1 MKGTSGSSTTGN
13 VVRHLSWVLPVV
25 VSFLLLAFF
34 HTQGPGPG
42 TLPVSYRIGSV
53 DERFGLTR
61 QEVAEAVEQAAS
73 IWENACGRD
82 VFCELSD
89 GQVEINLVYDYRQET
104 SDKLKGI
111 GGRIDNT
118 RGSYDA
124 LNAHIDQL
132 QAEYRQVQADLS
144 ADIASYNEHVEAFH
158 VRSAQAMRLESSSG
172 DISQELDIERT
183 TLEEMRDD
191 LQSRQEELKAMAE
204 TLKGMVAVAN
214 EIANNLNIRLR
225 DYNSTGKDLGREFSE
240 GCYERRNGTQG
251 ITVFHFSDRTKLV
264 RVLAHEMGH
273 ALGMKHVDNPEAI
286 MYRLN
291 QSDSLDPAPED
302 IAALHQALGIT
313 DTGQPT
319 SMAVRSPSH

>member
-1 MKGTSGSSTTGN
+1 
-13 VVRHLSWVLPVV
+13 
-25 VSFLLLAFF
+25 
-34 HTQGPGPG
+34 
-42 TLPVSYRIGSV
+42 V

-61 QEVAEAVEQAAS
+61 QEVADAVDQAAA
-73 IWENACGRD
+73 IWEKACGRD
-82 VFCELSD
+82 VFFELDD
-89 GQVEINLVYDYRQET
+89 GHVDIHLVYDYRQET

-132 QAEYRQVQADLS
+132 QAEYRQVQTDLS

-158 VRSAQAMRLESSSG
+158 VRSAQAMRFESSSG
-172 DISQELDIERT
+172 DLTQELDIERT
-183 TLEEMRDD
+183 SLEEMRQD
-191 LQSRQEELKAMAE
+191 LQTRQEELKAMAE

-214 EIANNLNIRLR
+214 EIANNLNIRVR

-240 GCYERRNGTQG
+240 GCYERRNGRQS

-264 RVLAHEMGH
+264 RVIAHELGH
-273 ALGMKHVDNPEAI
+273 ALGMKHVGNPEAI

-291 QSDSLDPAPED
+291 QSDSLDPTPDD
-302 IAALHQALGIT
+302 IAALHQVLGIT
-313 DTGQPT
+313 DTGQSPQV
-319 SMAVRSPSH
+319 AVRLPSH